1 MKEFKIPKRTLILW
15 QIRTV
20 LIYAILGAV
29 SYFFSF
35 KYDFFETIFIILS
48 AFFLIVV
55 ALYLPKY
62 YSLFKIKCLEDAVV
76 VENGIFVKR
85 CHILPFSRLIYSQ
98 TINTPLSKVFRVTAV
113 KMKAA
118 RSFIFIPEILDS
130 DVKEFLT
137 ILVKGDVL

>member
-1 MKEFKIPKRTLILW
+1 MKEFKIPKRTLLLW

-20 LIYAILGAV
+20 LIYAVLGSV
-29 SYFFSF
+29 FYSLSF
-35 KYDFFETIFIILS
+35 KYAFFEIVFIVLS
-48 AFFLIVV
+48 AFFFIIV

-98 TINTPLSKVFRVTAV
+98 SINTPLSKTFKVTAV

-118 RSFIFIPEILDS
+118 RSFIFVPEMRNS